1 MSPDFVTRLA
11 ERAHEAEQLR
21 RLPQATIDDLIASD
35 FTELL
40 VPARFGGKEAPF
52 PELLEPVREMAHGC
66 ASSAWTIGFYALHN
80 WMVALFDEQAQAEA
94 FADRPFLAP
103 APLAPT
109 GRGLPDGDG
118 IRLSGRWSWATG
130 VMHGNWIM
138 VGALC
143 GPDDAIYPAL
153 ALLPIADATVVD
165 VWHTDGMRAT
175 GSNDALVDDVYVP
188 PHRLVRVTDIYAG
201 TAPGAVLHTSPTYR
215 WPMVPALALLAAM
228 PALGSAERVAALY
241 TERLGERVLTYEGVR
256 QKDKPLAQA
265 RLGEAEVRLRA
276 LRAVLDD
283 TVGEIETL
291 VRAGDAVPLVTRAR
305 ARMTAAHIVHESR
318 AVIGLLL
325 EASGASAHF
334 TSNPL
339 QRVKRDV
346 DVIAGHVVFD
356 YDTSRELAGALAIGA
371 KIPPF
376 AMV

>member
-11 ERAHEAEQLR
+11 ERAHEAEQER
-21 RLPQATIDDLIASD
+21 RLPQATLDDLVASE

-40 VPARFGGKEAPF
+40 VPARFGGKESPF
-52 PELLEPVREMAHGC
+52 PDLLGPVREMAHGC

-80 WMVALFDEQAQAEA
+80 WMVALFEEQAQAEA
-94 FADRPFLAP
+94 FAERPFLAP

-109 GRGLPDGDG
+109 GRGRPDGDG
-118 IRLSGRWSWATG
+118 VRLSGRWSWATG

-175 GSNDALVDDVYVP
+175 GSNDVVIENAYVP
-188 PHRLVRVTDIYAG
+188 AHRLVRVTDIYAG
-201 TAPGAVLHTSPTYR
+201 TAPGAVLHASPTYR

-228 PALGSAERVAALY
+228 PALGSAERVATLY
-241 TERLGERVLTYEGVR
+241 TERLGERVLAYEGVR

-283 TVGEIETL
+283 TVGDIETL
-291 VRAGDAVPLVTRAR
+291 VRAGDAVPPATRAR

-325 EASGASAHF
+325 EASGAGAHF
-334 TSNPL
+334 VSNPL
-339 QRVKRDV
+339 QRIKRDV